1 MAVKTTSQDVNGEF
15 DNITYRH
22 THKRGYELKL
32 NQTLKWEVQTPT
44 VYDSMRLLYSATS
57 SSVSATIMTLWILSR
72 LNNERRTWYLGY
84 YGLLLAGVRERCKKT
99 KQKETDNVSFKYA
112 CEAKITEDLAFI
124 IGYEWRNK
132 SKMLL
137 FIIVYE
143 CVKSKLTS
151 FLLFL
156 RTFPLWVY
164 KIPFE
169 GTGLI

>member
-1 MAVKTTSQDVNGEF
+1 M
-15 DNITYRH
+15 
-22 THKRGYELKL
+22 KL

-112 CEAKITEDLAFI
+112 CEAKITEYLAFI

-169 GTGLI
+169 GTGLIYIRYKIFFGRL

>member
-1 MAVKTTSQDVNGEF
+1 
-15 DNITYRH
+15 
-22 THKRGYELKL
+22 
-32 NQTLKWEVQTPT
+32 
-44 VYDSMRLLYSATS
+44 MRLLYSATS

-112 CEAKITEDLAFI
+112 CEAKITEDLAFK

-132 SKMLL
+132 SKMLV

-143 CVKSKLTS
+143 CVKSKITS

-169 GTGLI
+169 GTGLIYENNIQRLTIKLLQMSYSGSFMCTPFWKGSCIKLFGLP